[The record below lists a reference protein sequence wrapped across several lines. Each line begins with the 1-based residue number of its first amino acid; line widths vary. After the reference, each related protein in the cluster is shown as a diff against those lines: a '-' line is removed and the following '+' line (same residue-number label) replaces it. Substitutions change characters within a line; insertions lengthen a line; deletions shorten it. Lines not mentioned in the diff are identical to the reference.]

1 MITLLITD
9 NEEKIK
15 ELLGQ
20 MLKQYGNANIDIL
33 KQENIIKILKK
44 DDLKEI
50 VSLEDKII
58 ELEESLYNEKKGM
71 LYRAMLEAVE
81 KPLIKHT
88 LRLTEGNQLR
98 AARILGIN
106 RNTMRSKIKKLGID
120 VERWRGLI

>member
-81 KPLIKHT
+81 KPMIKHA

-98 AARILGIN
+98 AAKILGIN
-106 RNTMRSKIKKLGID
+106 RNTMRSKIKKLGIA
-120 VERWRGLI
+120 VERWRVLI